1 MSILQ
6 DISKRLL
13 EVASLPPEQRNDAL
27 MQVLIYIETV
37 QYDMVLEQKN
47 LIMSVIED
55 LIAENDAD
63 QIAKSKLVFV
73 EDVEE
78 QIAPTKKTRAKK
90 VVKPVGEDLPD
101 FIDSFSFVK
110 DLPEPVRK
118 LMGLRRK
125 QDNDTSNVDLD
136 ATLSG
141 NLTWNNTLEGLDFWA
156 KINNEGDLREF
167 KKLYGNKGEKVDE
180 LIDFAELT
188 EFVEN
193 TFMPSTSTAVAVDL
207 PDTITGFL
215 IIKDLPEP
223 VKKLVLLRQK
233 EAGNPKNENIDIINS
248 LAFRWTGT
256 PEDFEFWNQISQ
268 GNLKEFKRIYGN
280 KGEGVDAIINPSS
293 VASVDLPDTIDL
305 KILIKDLP
313 EPIKKLAL
321 FRQKEQNKPFNDEIT
336 ILNNDAFIW
345 NKTPE
350 GSDFW
355 EKIQDKGDLTE
366 FKRIYGNKGENVDN
380 IVNGLIGFNELLE
393 MANKQNAQLINDAF
407 KQAQTIKTRK
417 TRTKTV
423 APVVSTQEVD
433 RVELIFE
440 TPDGGVVT
448 IVTDNLYE
456 LHDVSRFVLGKL
468 KMSKSKLNFN
478 VITYLGTYTS
488 QITFFSSDSQDELLR
503 LLIEKFDTFVKPE
516 LNWKKFDEKQGNI
529 DKMNLNEEII
539 NDAFKPAPII
549 TPKVAT
555 PKVITPKPIKVVA
568 PKVVTP
574 KPVKVVAPKIV
585 TPKPVKV
592 VAPKVVKTKVTKP
605 KVEDDLSFLNDLDNI
620 F

>member
-13 EVASLPPEQRNDAL
+13 DVSNVPPEKRNDAL

-55 LIAENDAD
+55 LIAENDAE

-90 VVKPVGEDLPD
+90 VVTPVAEDLPD

-141 NLTWNNTLEGLDFWA
+141 NLTWNNTLEGVDFWA

-167 KKLYGNKGEKVDE
+167 KKLYGNKGEKVDD
-180 LIDFAELT
+180 LIEFAELND
-188 EFVEN
+188 FVEGL
-193 TFMPSTSTAVAVDL
+193 TQPVASGDL
-207 PDTITGFL
+207 PDTIGKEES
-215 IIKDLPEP
+215 IRNLPEP
-223 VKKLVLLRQK
+223 VKKLAIFR
-233 EAGNPKNENIDIINS
+233 NEQQGSKIDLSNTLGQQLQWNI
-248 LAFRWTGT
+248 T
-256 PEDFEFWNQISQ
+256 PEGEDFWRKIHEKGDLI
-268 GNLKEFKRIYGN
+268 EFKRIYGN
-280 KGEGVDAIINPSS
+280 KGKGVDAII
-293 VASVDLPDTIDL
+293 D
-305 KILIKDLP
+305 
-313 EPIKKLAL
+313 
-321 FRQKEQNKPFNDEIT
+321 
-336 ILNNDAFIW
+336 
-345 NKTPE
+345 
-350 GSDFW
+350 
-355 EKIQDKGDLTE
+355 
-366 FKRIYGNKGENVDN
+366 
-380 IVNGLIGFNELLE
+380 GLIGFNELLE
-393 MANKQNAQLINDAF
+393 LADKKNAPAP
-407 KQAQTIKTRK
+407 AVKTRK
-417 TRTKTV
+417 PR
-423 APVVSTQEVD
+423 
-433 RVELIFE
+433 
-440 TPDGGVVT
+440 
-448 IVTDNLYE
+448 
-456 LHDVSRFVLGKL
+456 
-468 KMSKSKLNFN
+468 
-478 VITYLGTYTS
+478 
-488 QITFFSSDSQDELLR
+488 
-503 LLIEKFDTFVKPE
+503 
-516 LNWKKFDEKQGNI
+516 
-529 DKMNLNEEII
+529 
-539 NDAFKPAPII
+539 

-555 PKVITPKPIKVVA
+555 VVAPVVASQEVYSVELIIYPPSGGVLELKVFSLTELFALTVTVFDRLKMNYLYFNFKANTDLGQYTTKIELKTSDGLYEIFRKLTEQYDTFVVPKLNWDGFEVRKLVKDRVELNDEILLDAFKPTPKIVPVVTTKVVAPKVVTPKRVA

-574 KPVKVVAPKIV
+574 KPVKVVTPKVV

-605 KVEDDLSFLNDLDNI
+605 KVEDDLSFLDDLNNI